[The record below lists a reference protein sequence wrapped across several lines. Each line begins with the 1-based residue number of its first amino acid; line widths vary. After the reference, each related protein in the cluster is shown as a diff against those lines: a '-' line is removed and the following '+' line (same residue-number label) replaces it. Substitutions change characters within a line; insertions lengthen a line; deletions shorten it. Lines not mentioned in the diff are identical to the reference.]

1 MSSLVLAFGIFF
13 SFSCS
18 NLKNTEKPDTSGSDV
33 QTLQEEIQIINRKIS
48 ENPEESSLQVEKAN
62 LLYRYAQTLPD
73 PSTRKPVYTNI
84 RDIADNLSAQSD
96 PSENAFDPLEDVL
109 VKAWRT
115 EHGNGIKLIHK
126 DESEQSNEDIGM
138 IVSHFEN
145 AITIMPDSLKT
156 YSVLATTH
164 YQHGNLSDAIETLE
178 SAGTKLDPGKPE
190 IAEKL
195 AYLYLESGKLS
206 EAEIRYRQLVENHPE
221 KILYKHGLIN
231 VLILSDRHEQAI
243 ELLEKL
249 SEEYP
254 TRYNYQE
261 SLATELY
268 YLFKKS
274 TEQYLQDSGNSLSE
288 NDRDELVNLL
298 NSAHSIFES
307 IQESL
312 PTTEENLYRVAT
324 FYKNTSL
331 RLKELSS
338 TNEEETFS
346 DLQTQYMEYS
356 LPLWERLAELNP
368 ENMGYVSNLHQ
379 VYLEL
384 GMNEDAESLERS
396 YNF

>member
-1 MSSLVLAFGIFF
+1 MLAFGIFF

-18 NLKNTEKPDTSGSDV
+18 NLENTQNSAAPGSDV
-33 QTLQEEIQIINRKIS
+33 KSLEKEIQDINREIS
-48 ENPEESSLQVEKAN
+48 ENPGENSLQIEKAN
-62 LLYRYAQTLPD
+62 LLFRYAQTMKN
-73 PSTRKPVYTNI
+73 PSGRKPVYSNI
-84 RDIADNLSAQSD
+84 RNIADNLSAQS
-96 PSENAFDPLEDVL
+96 ENELDTVEEVL

-115 EHGNGIKLIHK
+115 EHSSGIKLLHK
-126 DESEQSNEDIGM
+126 NQSDQSDGNIDE

-164 YQHGNLSDAIETLE
+164 YQHGNMSEAIETLKA
-178 SAGTKLDPGKPE
+178 AGTQRDQAKPE
-190 IAEKL
+190 IVEKL
-195 AYLYLESGKLS
+195 AYLYLESGELP
-206 EAEIRYRQLVENHPE
+206 EAEMRYRQLVENYPE
-221 KILYKHGLIN
+221 KLLYKHGLVN
-231 VLILSDRHEQAI
+231 VLILSDRHEEAI

-268 YLFKKS
+268 YLFKKR
-274 TEQYLQDSGNSLSE
+274 TEQYVQDGGNSLSK
-288 NDRDELVNLL
+288 NDRDELAGLL

-312 PTTEENLYRVAT
+312 PTTEENLYRIAT

-331 RLKELSS
+331 RLKELFPM
-338 TNEEETFS
+338 NEEETFS
-346 DLQTQYMEYS
+346 DLQSQYMKYS

-368 ENMGYVSNLHQ
+368 ENMGYLSNLHQ

-384 GMNEDAESLERS
+384 GMTEDAESLERS